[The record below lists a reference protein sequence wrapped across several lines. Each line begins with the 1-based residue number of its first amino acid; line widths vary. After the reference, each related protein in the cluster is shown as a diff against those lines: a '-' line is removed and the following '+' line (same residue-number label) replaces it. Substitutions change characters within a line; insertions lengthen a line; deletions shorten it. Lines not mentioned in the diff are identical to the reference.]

1 MIEHSSTSGFGRLSS
16 TSALSCWLLL
26 VLTACHT
33 VGPPAPE
40 PGAAAVAHQQTA
52 PPDLTPLVPEMQR
65 RVQPI
70 IDRELAVP
78 QQATLRALAN
88 ATGFPAVAKTSLALR
103 ALNDPWAGM
112 TALEARG
119 LAVAAAA
126 RQGRPG
132 LSSLLRELATAV
144 DRTGPT
150 SDDRPMPALTTFDE
164 HLAYMTHI
172 LEQAA
177 RYRAQALRHLTP
189 DDRRFL
195 FDHGAATVE
204 LFIPQIAAWNDLV
217 QAEADA
223 DRRFARLVQESLDDV
238 ALLASA
244 RTLLHLADDA
254 WLQPFIAASG
264 EMRDRPSPPS
274 GVTGEVLAVRET
286 PSGLIVIG
294 GSGRNSYDLDHRF
307 ALVIDVGG
315 DDLYRGKI
323 GSTASVDHGISA
335 VIDLSGNDR
344 YESTLL
350 GLATGRLGV
359 GLLVDLSG
367 NDDYVLADGS
377 GGTGFAGIGLLYDET
392 GDDRYTGERL
402 VLGVSVGGI
411 GAVVD
416 LSGAD
421 TYAGGGYAGGFGGPL
436 GVGALID
443 VAGNDAYTCGTIPSP
458 YNQHDAPAAPPG
470 DPTYQYD
477 CFGLGVGS
485 GKRVFS
491 PQRDHLLYG
500 LAGGV
505 GLLLDLS
512 GDDRYRSANFSQGAG
527 YFFGV
532 GMKLDLEGEDEHAA
546 ARYGVGAGAH
556 FGVGLFID
564 GRGGDRYTST
574 GPVYTGA
581 AAWDVSTMLT
591 IDASSDNDVYD
602 FHRSS
607 GLGIAE
613 HRAWSIFIDEGG
625 HDRYLVPTGL
635 GAAHDQSL
643 SGFFDLSGR
652 DIYGTSDDPT
662 KASPYQ
668 DGGLVRDPSGG
679 LFVDRE

>member
-1 MIEHSSTSGFGRLSS
+1 M
-16 TSALSCWLLL
+16 LLL
-26 VLTACHT
+26 TLTGCPSLPVQPPHPLP
-33 VGPPAPE
+33 VPPGPTPPLPAPI
-40 PGAAAVAHQQTA
+40 V
-52 PPDLTPLVPEMQR
+52 PPMQSRIQPLLDQELSGPQEMTR
-65 RVQPI
+65 
-70 IDRELAVP
+70 
-78 QQATLRALAN
+78 RALAN
-88 ATGFPAVAKTSLALR
+88 ATGFPAAAKTSLALQTL
-103 ALNDPWAGM
+103 ADPWAGM
-112 TALEARG
+112 AAIEARG

-126 RQGRPG
+126 QQGRPG
-132 LSSLLRELATAV
+132 LATLLVELATGM
-144 DRTGPT
+144 DRSGPR
-150 SDDRPMPALTTFDE
+150 SIAHSSPPPPSLDAFLDALA
-164 HLAYMTHI
+164 LQI
-172 LEQAA
+172 EQAA
-177 RYRAQALRHLTP
+177 HHREQALRQMSQA
-189 DDRRFL
+189 DRQFL
-195 FDHGAATVE
+195 FDHGAAIVE
-204 LFIPQIAAWNDLV
+204 LFIPQISAWNDRIE
-217 QAEADA
+217 AEAEA
-223 DRRFARLVQESLDDV
+223 DRRFAAIIQDSLDDT

-244 RTLLHLADDA
+244 QTLLRLLDQSWVQQMAALPADAGHD
-254 WLQPFIAASG
+254 L
-264 EMRDRPSPPS
+264 SPPS

-286 PSGLIVIG
+286 PVGLIVIG
-294 GSGRNSYDLDHRF
+294 GPGRNSYDLGPRF
-307 ALVIDVGG
+307 ALVIDIGG
-315 DDLYRGKI
+315 DDLYRGLI
-323 GSTASVDHGISA
+323 GATASLQHGISV

-344 YESTLL
+344 YESAPL
-350 GLATGRLGV
+350 GLATGRLGT
-359 GLLVDLSG
+359 GLVADLSG
-367 NDDYVLADGS
+367 NDEYLLADGS
-377 GGTGFAGIGLLYDET
+377 GGTGFAGIGLLYDEA

-402 VLGVSVGGI
+402 VLGASVGGL

-443 VAGNDAYTCGTIPSP
+443 VAGNDAYICGTIPSP
-458 YNQHDAPAAPPG
+458 YNQQDAPAAPPG

-477 CFGLGVGS
+477 CFGLGVGA

-532 GMKLDLEGEDEHAA
+532 GVKLDLDGQDEHAA

-556 FGVGLFID
+556 FGVGLFLD
-564 GRGGDRYTST
+564 GRGRDRYTST

-581 AAWDVSTMLT
+581 AAWDVSVMLA
-591 IDASSDNDVYD
+591 IDAGSDNDVYD

-607 GLGIAE
+607 GLGIAD
-613 HRAWSIFIDEGG
+613 HRAWSLFIDEGG

-652 DIYGTSDDPT
+652 DTYGTSDDPT
-662 KASPYQ
+662 KAAHYQ

-679 LFVDRE
+679 LFVDQE